1 MIAMLRKTL
10 LAVTL
15 AAGALVAATTGSQA
29 GYGYGHGYN
38 YGYSYRYQPSYSYS
52 YGYQPYYYNCR
63 YVKYRVYD
71 DYYGYYVYRT
81 KKICG

>member
-1 MIAMLRKTL
+1 MLRKTL

-29 GYGYGHGYN
+29 HYYGGGYGGYN
-38 YGYSYRYQPSYSYS
+38 YGYSYSYRPHYN
-52 YGYQPYYYNCR
+52 YYNSYYSCR
-63 YVKYRVYD
+63 LVSYRVWD

-81 KKICG
+81 KRICG